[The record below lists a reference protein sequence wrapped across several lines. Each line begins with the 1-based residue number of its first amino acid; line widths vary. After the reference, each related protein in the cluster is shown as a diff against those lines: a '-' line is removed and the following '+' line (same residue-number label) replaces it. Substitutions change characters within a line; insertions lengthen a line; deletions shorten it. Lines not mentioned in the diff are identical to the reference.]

1 MKNLVREADGVLI
14 VSPEYNRAVPGVL
27 KNALDWGS
35 RPYGKGCWAGKSA
48 AVAGMSPGNVGAA
61 VCHSQLRGQLNFLG
75 MAQMPAPEICLKYTP
90 DFFDA
95 AGNVANGASRAF
107 LGSFLNSFF
116 EWIKKH

>member
-1 MKNLVREADGVLI
+1 VREADGVLI

-35 RPYGKGCWAGKSA
+35 RPYGKGCWTGKSA

-61 VCHSQLRGQLNFLG
+61 VCHTQLRSQLNFLG

-95 AGNVANGASRAF
+95 DGNIANSASRTF
-107 LGSFLNSFF
+107 LGSFLNSFSV
-116 EWIKKH
+116 WIEKH